1 MKIDDIT
8 SKNHE
13 SEVAGGGAMQPED
26 RSENL
31 RIIQSR
37 QEVGAAYQSAP
48 GAEARA
54 HQFSG
59 FSMVDVSPGPCSRLL
74 LIPELAFCTCSPR
87 LP

>member
-13 SEVAGGGAMQPED
+13 SEVAGGGAMQPGD
-26 RSENL
+26 LSAAENL

-59 FSMVDVSPGPCSRLL
+59 FSMVR
-74 LIPELAFCTCSPR
+74 T
-87 LP
+87 

>member
-13 SEVAGGGAMQPED
+13 SEAAGGGAMQPGD
-26 RSENL
+26 LSAAENL
-31 RIIQSR
+31 RSIQSR

-59 FSMVDVSPGPCSRLL
+59 FSMVR
-74 LIPELAFCTCSPR
+74 T
-87 LP
+87 

>member
-13 SEVAGGGAMQPED
+13 SEAAGGGAMQPGD
-26 RSENL
+26 LSAAENL

-59 FSMVDVSPGPCSRLL
+59 FSMVR
-74 LIPELAFCTCSPR
+74 T
-87 LP
+87 